1 MMPTPTMTPRM
12 LRQGAGLSTRL
23 ALPILLGV
31 LALSCA
37 NASAATPEAKVAYQQ
52 AKDVAQ
58 ATYKAARAKCDVITG
73 NPKDVCVAEAK
84 AVRVRADEEAGAGY
98 KNTLRAYTQARLKI
112 ASANYDLD
120 KTKCAAVTGNDK
132 DVCVQQAKA
141 TLIAAQA
148 DAKAD
153 KKAIEARTDARD
165 DKRTAEYKVALEKCD
180 AFAGAVKDNC
190 VSAAKTQYG
199 K

>member
-1 MMPTPTMTPRM
+1 MNELVSTSTSKLASKQT
-12 LRQGAGLSTRL
+12 LS
-23 ALPILLGV
+23 ILLGA
-31 LALSCA
+31 ALFA
-37 NASAATPEAKVAYQQ
+37 LGTTVSAATPEAKAVYEQ
-52 AKDVAQ
+52 ARASAE

-84 AVRVRADEEAGAGY
+84 AVRVRADEEAGAAY
-98 KNTLRAYTQARLKI
+98 KNTLRAYTSARLKI

-120 KTKCAAVTGNDK
+120 KVKCGALTGNDK

-165 DKRTAEYKVALEKCD
+165 DKRTAQYKVALEKCD

>member
-1 MMPTPTMTPRM
+1 MTHPMMT
-12 LRQGAGLSTRL
+12 ARL
-23 ALPILLGV
+23 AAATAALL
-31 LALSCA
+31 LCFA
-37 NASAATPEAKVAYQQ
+37 ASAATPEAKAAYEQ
-52 AKDVAQ
+52 AKDMAE
-58 ATYKAARAKCDVITG
+58 ATYKAASAKCDVITG

-84 AVRVRADEEAGAGY
+84 AVRVRTEQEASAAY
-98 KNTLRAYTQARLKI
+98 KNTLKAYTQARLKI

-120 KTKCAAVTGNDK
+120 KVKCASLTGNDK

-141 TLIAAQA
+141 TLTAAQA

>member
-1 MMPTPTMTPRM
+1 MSQARMTY
-12 LRQGAGLSTRL
+12 LAAALLLQFGITGA
-23 ALPILLGV
+23 
-31 LALSCA
+31 
-37 NASAATPEAKVAYQQ
+37 ASAATPEAKAAYAQ
-52 AKDVAQ
+52 AKDVAE
-58 ATYKAARAKCDVITG
+58 ANYKAARAKCDVITG

-84 AVRVRADEEAGAGY
+84 AVRVRTEEEASAAY
-98 KNTLRAYTQARLKI
+98 KNTLKAYTQARLKI

-120 KTKCAAVTGNDK
+120 KVKCSALTGNDK
-132 DVCVQQAKA
+132 DVCVQQAKS
-141 TLIAAQA
+141 TLTAAQA

-190 VSAAKTQYG
+190 VSAAKTLYG